1 VECLLLKGGEIRA
14 RVELHIRIGKSTNAS
29 HCAKVLQLSNLR
41 ILERNDAAHMIESP
55 VLLHEKN
62 YMFDILD
69 RARQGSDGEGEE
81 SNQSKEY
88 ESLHPF

>member
-1 VECLLLKGGEIRA
+1 
-14 RVELHIRIGKSTNAS
+14 
-29 HCAKVLQLSNLR
+29 
-41 ILERNDAAHMIESP
+41 MIESP

-88 ESLHPF
+88 ELLHPF